1 MMARAEM
8 AQASADMAVPI
19 EAGEIAFSADIVITW
34 GIAD

>member
-1 MMARAEM
+1 M

-19 EAGEIAFSADIVITW
+19 EAGEITFNADIAIAW